1 MPFGAHSS
9 FPHAILHIDGDAFFA
24 SCEQSLHP
32 ELKGKP
38 VITGKER
45 GIAASMSYEA
55 KAMGVTRA
63 MMLSEIK
70 KICPDAIILPSD
82 YETYSLLSKRFFE
95 IVRRYTSDVEE
106 YGIDECFA
114 DITGMRRPLHMSYPQ
129 IAEAIQ
135 KELLRELDF
144 TFSVGLAPTK
154 VLAKIASKWKKPYG
168 LTVIRMREIM
178 NFLGKLPVGHVWGIG
193 PQTEA
198 LLAKF
203 GVRTALQFAQRP
215 EMWVHKN
222 FSKPFYEIWHELNGR
237 SVMPLALEERGFQY
251 SVQKFKTFTPP
262 STDRQFVFAQLSK
275 NIESACIKIRRY
287 HQATR
292 DVMFFLRTQQFES
305 RGVEVR
311 LSRPS
316 AFAHDIVHALEQVFD
331 RLYRPSVPYRQTG
344 VVLCNL
350 TEDTVR
356 QPDLFGQSIQIE
368 KMQKLYD
375 SIDQL
380 GRWYGKHTVFLGSS
394 FAAQKFVQHLGDR
407 GDVPVRR
414 SELFKGESKRKR
426 LNIPL
431 FAPGR
436 RI

>member
-1 MPFGAHSS
+1 MPFGAHNS
-9 FPHAILHIDGDAFFA
+9 FPRTILHIDGDAFFA

-32 ELKGKP
+32 ELRGLP

-70 KICPDAIILPSD
+70 KLCPNVVILPSD

-95 IVRRYTSDVEE
+95 IVRRYTGEMEE

-114 DITGMRRPLHMSYPQ
+114 DITGMRRPLHKSYLQ

-135 KELLRELDF
+135 EDLRQELGF
-144 TFSVGLAPTK
+144 TFSIGLAQTK

-168 LTVIRMREIM
+168 LTLIRSREIPK
-178 NFLGKLPVGHVWGIG
+178 FLGGVAIGTVWGIG

-198 LLAKF
+198 YLAKF
-203 GVRTALQFAQRP
+203 GIRTALQFTQRQ
-215 EMWVHKN
+215 EAWVQKN

-237 SVMPLALEERGFQY
+237 SIMPLVLDERGFQY

-262 STDRQFVFAQLSK
+262 SADRQFVFAQLSK

-287 HQATR
+287 SQATR
-292 DVMFFLRTQQFES
+292 DVIFFLRTQKFES
-305 RGVEVR
+305 RGIEVR

-316 AFAHDIVHALEQVFD
+316 AFAHDIVHALEKVFGK
-331 RLYRPSVPYRQTG
+331 LYRPGVLYRQTG
-344 VVLCNL
+344 VVFYNL
-350 TEDTVR
+350 TEDTIT
-356 QPDLFGQSIQIE
+356 QPDLFGASVQIE

-394 FAAQKFVQHLGDR
+394 FAAQKFSQHLGIR
-407 GDVPVRR
+407 GDIPIRKT
-414 SELFKGESKRKR
+414 ELFKGESKRKR
-426 LNIPL
+426 LGIP
-431 FAPGR
+431 FFHAK
-436 RI
+436 I